1 MTLNQRCYGTISL
14 ASAASQAGLNWS
26 GRAHSAVAD
35 AVMTAR
41 VVIDVAEYWSHL
53 QREMNDVSLVK
64 SVTAFDSTFKF
75 NIIKSISCSHN
86 QDYVKLNLYRIRL
99 LTSCT
104 SSVFA
109 PSDLSVE

>member
-1 MTLNQRCYGTISL
+1 MRLAAEYYGPTNRYGTISL

-41 VVIDVAEYWSHL
+41 VVIDVTGYWSQL

-64 SVTAFDSTFKF
+64 SVTAFDSIFKF
-75 NIIKSISCSHN
+75 NIIKSI
-86 QDYVKLNLYRIRL
+86 VWA
-99 LTSCT
+99 
-104 SSVFA
+104 VFKG
-109 PSDLSVE
+109 PLCG